1 MRVAVLGS
9 FLIAVLHS
17 VLFYGQKL
25 GISVLLFCL
34 TAGFIIIY
42 ILDKNNKIKNRKALL
57 LSVPILLFA
66 ATYFIFNNSFFYVAN
81 IIALIILFTLMVILA
96 VFEKTTISLIV
107 NRAVNLILGSIEF
120 LEEAVGGIIDSLA
133 DLFKKK
139 ETPKQKNE
147 KLRKIII
154 GILIAIPILIIVLIL
169 LSSADSVFSSEL
181 NEVFSTIFSLH
192 IFESDTYVNL
202 FLRIIIILILTVYL
216 ISLFYNIIEDS
227 FCEKENSEKRKWT
240 IDATIGNT
248 ILTILNLVYLVFCY
262 IQISVLFMK
271 TGNMQDFDYASYARQ
286 GFFKLMAVSI
296 INLAIILVTSKRNE
310 INKKITYTKIMN
322 LCLAVFTLIILVSS
336 FYRMYLYEQ
345 EYGYTFLRLMV
356 YVALIT
362 EAILIIP
369 TVLYILDFKIN
380 LTKTYFVVIIV
391 MYIIV
396 NYINIDNI
404 IAKRNIDRYF
414 EDQTGT
420 YELDMNYLETL
431 SIDAVGQVER
441 LKGTNDEFLEFQVRV
456 FLDNA
461 KTEVENI
468 TWQNFNINRAIAK
481 SELAQ

>member
-1 MRVAVLGS
+1 
-9 FLIAVLHS
+9 
-17 VLFYGQKL
+17 
-25 GISVLLFCL
+25 
-34 TAGFIIIY
+34 
-42 ILDKNNKIKNRKALL
+42 
-57 LSVPILLFA
+57 
-66 ATYFIFNNSFFYVAN
+66 
-81 IIALIILFTLMVILA
+81 
-96 VFEKTTISLIV
+96 
-107 NRAVNLILGSIEF
+107 
-120 LEEAVGGIIDSLA
+120 
-133 DLFKKK
+133 
-139 ETPKQKNE
+139 
-147 KLRKIII
+147 
-154 GILIAIPILIIVLIL
+154 
-169 LSSADSVFSSEL
+169 
-181 NEVFSTIFSLH
+181 
-192 IFESDTYVNL
+192 
-202 FLRIIIILILTVYL
+202 
-216 ISLFYNIIEDS
+216 
-227 FCEKENSEKRKWT
+227 
-240 IDATIGNT
+240 
-248 ILTILNLVYLVFCY
+248 
-262 IQISVLFMK
+262 
-271 TGNMQDFDYASYARQ
+271 
-286 GFFKLMAVSI
+286 
-296 INLAIILVTSKRNE
+296 
-310 INKKITYTKIMN
+310 
-322 LCLAVFTLIILVSS
+322 
-336 FYRMYLYEQ
+336 MYLYEQ

-356 YVALIT
+356 YVSLIT

>member
-1 MRVAVLGS
+1 
-9 FLIAVLHS
+9 
-17 VLFYGQKL
+17 
-25 GISVLLFCL
+25 
-34 TAGFIIIY
+34 
-42 ILDKNNKIKNRKALL
+42 
-57 LSVPILLFA
+57 
-66 ATYFIFNNSFFYVAN
+66 
-81 IIALIILFTLMVILA
+81 
-96 VFEKTTISLIV
+96 
-107 NRAVNLILGSIEF
+107 
-120 LEEAVGGIIDSLA
+120 
-133 DLFKKK
+133 
-139 ETPKQKNE
+139 
-147 KLRKIII
+147 
-154 GILIAIPILIIVLIL
+154 
-169 LSSADSVFSSEL
+169 
-181 NEVFSTIFSLH
+181 
-192 IFESDTYVNL
+192 
-202 FLRIIIILILTVYL
+202 
-216 ISLFYNIIEDS
+216 
-227 FCEKENSEKRKWT
+227 
-240 IDATIGNT
+240 
-248 ILTILNLVYLVFCY
+248 
-262 IQISVLFMK
+262 MK

-286 GFFKLMAVSI
+286 GFFQLMAVSI

-356 YVALIT
+356 YVSLIT

-468 TWQNFNINRAIAK
+468 TWQNFNINRAIAR

>member
-1 MRVAVLGS
+1 M
-9 FLIAVLHS
+9 
-17 VLFYGQKL
+17 
-25 GISVLLFCL
+25 
-34 TAGFIIIY
+34 
-42 ILDKNNKIKNRKALL
+42 
-57 LSVPILLFA
+57 
-66 ATYFIFNNSFFYVAN
+66 
-81 IIALIILFTLMVILA
+81 
-96 VFEKTTISLIV
+96 
-107 NRAVNLILGSIEF
+107 
-120 LEEAVGGIIDSLA
+120 
-133 DLFKKK
+133 FKKK

-286 GFFKLMAVSI
+286 GFFQLMAVSI

-420 YELDMNYLETL
+420 YELDMNYIETL
-431 SIDAVGQVER
+431 SVDAVGQVER
-441 LKGTNDEFLEFQVRV
+441 LKGTNDEFLEFQVGV

-481 SELAQ
+481 SKLAQ